1 MFHHKVDPFFFS
13 FLSFDLPLLDFSL
26 QLQFLLGPSISLI
39 FFLIN
44 LHLDIFQLSFFLAK
58 LILSVINLIFKLGV
72 LFEDEIVFQ
81 LKIFSSSESDSGPV
95 KILLDSIAII
105 LKSIDFSAVEIEIVF
120 GGGIAADSL
129 GYLLL
134 QLPLD
139 AHRYFDILL
148 LKINLYLP
156 ILDWLIMV
164 FGR

>member
-1 MFHHKVDPFFFS
+1 MFHHKVDPFFLC

-95 KILLDSIAII
+95 
-105 LKSIDFSAVEIEIVF
+105 
-120 GGGIAADSL
+120 
-129 GYLLL
+129 
-134 QLPLD
+134 
-139 AHRYFDILL
+139 
-148 LKINLYLP
+148 
-156 ILDWLIMV
+156 
-164 FGR
+164 